1 MAKDLHKHSVMNKQ
15 IFEAIDRLQTQV
27 KPLLAQSVFAK
38 SKAHEVMMIGSD
50 EIAGSHI
57 SFVAVK
63 GIKTWAVFYAYGQ
76 RSESYLA
83 ANGMKATLTQVK
95 KWMDIEGD
103 LDEYY
108 RG

>member
-1 MAKDLHKHSVMNKQ
+1 MNQKA
-15 IFEAIDRLQTQV
+15 FEAIDRLQTQT
-27 KPLLAQSVFAK
+27 KPLLAQSVFK
-38 SKAHEVMMIGSD
+38 NSQPHEIIVIGGG
-50 EIAGSHI
+50 EIAGSPI

-63 GIKTWAVFYAYGQ
+63 GVNTWAVYYAYGK

-83 ANGMKATLTQVK
+83 SSGIKAKLTQVK

-103 LDEYY
+103 LDEHY

>member
-1 MAKDLHKHSVMNKQ
+1 MNKKA
-15 IFEAIDRLQTQV
+15 FEAIDRLQTQT
-27 KPLLAQSVFAK
+27 KPLLAEYVFEK
-38 SKAHEVMMIGSD
+38 SKPHEVMMIGGN
-50 EIAGSHI
+50 EIAGSPI

-63 GIKTWAVFYAYGQ
+63 GITTWAVFYAYGQ
-76 RSESYLA
+76 RSESHVA

-103 LDEYY
+103 LDEHY

>member
-1 MAKDLHKHSVMNKQ
+1 MIQ
-15 IFEAIDRLQTQV
+15 EEIFEAIDRLQTQT

-38 SKAHEVMMIGSD
+38 AKPHEIMMVGGD
-50 EIAGSHI
+50 EIAGSPV

-63 GIKTWAVFYAYGQ
+63 GVKTWAVFYAYGQ
-76 RSESYLA
+76 RSESHVA
-83 ANGMKATLTQVK
+83 ANGMKATITQVK

-103 LDEYY
+103 LDEHY